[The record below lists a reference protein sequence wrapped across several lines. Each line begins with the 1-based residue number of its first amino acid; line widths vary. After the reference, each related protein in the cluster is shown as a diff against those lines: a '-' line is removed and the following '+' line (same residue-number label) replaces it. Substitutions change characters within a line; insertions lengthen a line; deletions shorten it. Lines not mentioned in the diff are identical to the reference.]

1 MLRELTAPR
10 PTQTTI
16 VPDRPAPPLL
26 SVRNLN
32 KFYRTRSRERVTAL
46 ADVTFDVAP
55 GEFVTLVGPS
65 GCGKT
70 TLLKILMGT
79 LPRSTGTVTLAGRN
93 VAGPSASVAPVF
105 QTPVLLPWRTVLDNI
120 LLPLELRHARTA
132 EAEARATA
140 YLTLVGLDGFASK
153 YPGELSGGMQQRVA
167 IGRAL
172 ANDPAVLLMDEPFG
186 ALDAMT
192 RERMNVELL
201 RIWTAERKTVLLVT
215 HSIAEAVFL
224 ADRVFVMTPRP
235 GCLREII
242 PIELPRPR
250 TLDMMNS
257 PAFGAYVAAI
267 RAHFDAQ
274 GDF

>member
-1 MLRELTAPR
+1 MR
-10 PTQTTI
+10 
-16 VPDRPAPPLL
+16 
-26 SVRNLN
+26 
-32 KFYRTRSRERVTAL
+32 
-46 ADVTFDVAP
+46 
-55 GEFVTLVGPS
+55 
-65 GCGKT
+65 
-70 TLLKILMGT
+70 
-79 LPRSTGTVTLAGRN
+79 
-93 VAGPSASVAPVF
+93 
-105 QTPVLLPWRTVLDNI
+105 
-120 LLPLELRHARTA
+120 
-132 EAEARATA
+132 EAERRAAA
-140 YLTLVGLDGFASK
+140 YLKLVGLDGFAAK

-215 HSIAEAVFL
+215 HSITEAVFL

-242 PIELPRPR
+242 TIDLPRPR
-250 TLDMMNS
+250 TLDMVSM
-257 PAFGAYVAAI
+257 PAFGTYTAAI

>member
-1 MLRELTAPR
+1 MLRELTA
-10 PTQTTI
+10 T
-16 VPDRPAPPLL
+16 RPAPPAVAPAPSMPPLL
-26 SVRNLN
+26 SVRHLD
-32 KFYRTRSRERVTAL
+32 KFYRARRGDHVTAL
-46 ADVTFDVAP
+46 ADVSFDVAP
-55 GEFVTLVGPS
+55 GEFITLVGPS

-79 LPRSTGTVTLAGRN
+79 LGRSAGTVTLSGRD

-120 LLPLELRHARTA
+120 LLPLELRGARTA
-132 EAEARATA
+132 EAERRTA
-140 YLTLVGLDGFASK
+140 DYLKLVGLDGFASK

-192 RERMNVELL
+192 RERLNVELL
-201 RIWTAERKTVLLVT
+201 RIWTSERKTVLLVT

-242 PIELPRPR
+242 PIDLPRPR
-250 TLDMMNS
+250 TLDMMTS
-257 PAFGAYVAAI
+257 AAFGTYVGAI